1 MAQRSFEKAS
11 SRSAVGLNEGLRVF
25 MQQIFSTM
33 GLGLA
38 VTGAVAYFVASE
50 PALYIPI
57 LTTPLRWVL
66 LLATLAIP
74 LTVGMGIRRLSHNTA
89 RTLFWAYAVLMGASL
104 SSILLAYTQ
113 ESIAR
118 VFLITACMFGGM
130 SLYGYVTKN
139 DLSRFGSFLFM
150 GLLGVILASVVNMF
164 IGSTPLQLALSVVT
178 VLVFTGLTAYDVQM
192 IKGFY
197 RPGLSEA
204 EHSKFVTL
212 SALNLYLDFINI
224 FLAMMRLFGDR
235 R

>member
-1 MAQRSFEKAS
+1 MAQRSFGRVET
-11 SRSAVGLNEGLRVF
+11 RSATHVNEGLRIF
-25 MQQIFSTM
+25 MQKVFATM
-33 GLGLA
+33 GLGLS
-38 VTGAVAYFVASE
+38 VTGLVAYFVASE
-50 PALYIPI
+50 PAIYMPI

-66 LLATLAIP
+66 LLATLAVP
-74 LTVGMGIRRLSHNTA
+74 LTVGMGIRKLSHSTA
-89 RTLFWAYAVLMGASL
+89 RTLFWVYAILMGASL
-104 SSILLAYTQ
+104 SSILLAYTT
-113 ESIAR
+113 ESVAR

-139 DLSRFGSFLFM
+139 DLSRYGSFLFM
-150 GLLGVILASVVNMF
+150 GLLGVILASVVNLF
-164 IGSTPLQLALSVVT
+164 IGSTPLQLALSVIT

-197 RPGLSEA
+197 RPELSEA